1 MKILINKCYGGFGI
15 STTALLE
22 LVKLDAKC
30 LEKFTPK
37 KYYGGE
43 NEKYRG
49 KDEWESKWEKDFS
62 EFKDLGDGYFSHKWH
77 TLIYKD
83 GLLYSV
89 DRDNITRTDPNLI
102 KIVED
107 LGEKSFGNHA
117 KLAVVEIPDGVD
129 YEIDEYDGIEHI
141 AEKHRTW
148 S

>member
-1 MKILINKCYGGFGI
+1 MKVIINKCYGGFGI
-15 STTALLE
+15 STTALIE
-22 LVKLDAKC
+22 LVKRDAKC
-30 LEKFTPK
+30 LDKFTPK

-62 EFKDLGDGYFSHKWH
+62 EFNKLEHGFYSNKWYS
-77 TLIYKD
+77 LVYKD

-89 DRDNITRTDPNLI
+89 ERDEKTRTDKDLI
-102 KIVED
+102 ELVET
-107 LGEKSFGNHA
+107 LREKSFGNHA
-117 KLAVVEIPDGVD
+117 QLEVVEIPDGIEF
-129 YEIDEYDGIEHI
+129 EIDEYDGIEHI